1 MQIRVRGSYEAEYR
15 PERGTV
21 HIVMALEG
29 PHKADVVR
37 STTALIARMTERVRA
52 EHAPD
57 SGPITWYSQGELQN
71 SAHRPWNQEGKQ
83 LPLVYT
89 SRADMKVKFSALDR
103 LFPFIEEISGWD
115 GVSVRGVEWALT
127 EASKREATNRAQGEA
142 VRSARAKAERYAAAA
157 GYPTIRPVAIAD
169 VGLLVDSNHGGPALA
184 SPARMRAPGAAG
196 GESGQTFAPEDIRV
210 ECAVDAEFVTA
221 DG

>member
-21 HIVMALEG
+21 HIALAMEG
-29 PHKADVVR
+29 PKKPDVVR
-37 STTALIARMTERVRA
+37 STTALIGRMTERVRVD
-52 EHAPD
+52 HSPD

-115 GVSVRGVEWALT
+115 GVAVRGVEWALT
-127 EASKREATNRAQGEA
+127 EASKREATDRAQREA
-142 VRSARAKAERYAAAA
+142 VRSARAKAERYAEAA
-157 GYPTIRPVAIAD
+157 GYPAVRPVAIAD
-169 VGLLVDSNHGGPALA
+169 VGLLMDSSQAGPAMG
-184 SPARMRAPGAAG
+184 SSARMRAPAAAG
-196 GESGQTFAPEDIRV
+196 GAESGQTFAPEDIRI
-210 ECAVDAEFVTA
+210 ECAVDAEFETEA
-221 DG
+221 